1 MTLSTNSIDFCR
13 CRNLK
18 TLGLPSRIDYNT
30 IPKIICKWKNLES
43 LTLHNI
49 SKLHEILTQISIHC
63 NNFVALCVMRSEINK
78 QEALAIV
85 ELLPNLKSLSLTYDY
100 IARESLLIILK
111 GCRELVEIDVRGNY
125 GFEVDDEMFKLASH
139 INDFKYENSL
149 VLDAEEIFS
158 TFILGYG
165 SSSSSNSDGFSQ
177 GPNSIPGAISGF
189 KDRALEAM
197 EIILWLINFQVLG
210 WVPGSKN
217 YISENS
223 IPKTGHV
230 ECRE

>member
-1 MTLSTNSIDFCR
+1 MDAYGSYDFPITAFIKFVIDRSCGCATKIKLPNGCKKLALQHVADK

-100 IARESLLIILK
+100 IAHESLLIILK

-125 GFEVDDEMFKLASH
+125 GFEVDDEMLKLASH
-139 INDFKYENSL
+139 INDFK
-149 VLDAEEIFS
+149 
-158 TFILGYG
+158 
-165 SSSSSNSDGFSQ
+165 
-177 GPNSIPGAISGF
+177 
-189 KDRALEAM
+189 
-197 EIILWLINFQVLG
+197 
-210 WVPGSKN
+210 
-217 YISENS
+217 
-223 IPKTGHV
+223 
-230 ECRE
+230 